1 MNQIGFL
8 LTSITMGVVGWGIIA
23 KFWIIPWLKA
33 KPFHEAL
40 ALMTVPHVFRYI
52 GLSFLI
58 TGVTNSSLDLRFAN
72 PAAYGDLIAA
82 VLALASVLALL
93 TKLRVSIPAV
103 WLFNIVGFVDFLIA
117 ITQGLR
123 YTNPAG
129 MGATYF
135 IPILGVP
142 LLLVSHLVIFWM
154 LVAGNKQEN
163 NQQKHLAPRRVRRK

>member
-8 LTSITMGVVGWGIIA
+8 LISITIGVVGWGIIA
-23 KFWIIPWLKA
+23 KFWLIPWLKA

-40 ALMTVPHVFRYI
+40 ALMTVPHVFRYV

-58 TGVTNSSLDLRFAN
+58 TGVTHSSFDLRFAN

-82 VLALASVLALL
+82 ILALASVWDLL
-93 TKLRVSIPAV
+93 SKSRVSIPTV
-103 WLFNIVGFVDFLIA
+103 WLFNVVGFIDFLTA

-123 YTNPAG
+123 YTSPAG

-142 LLLVSHLVIFWM
+142 FLFVSHLVIFWM
-154 LVAGNKQEN
+154 LVKRNK
-163 NQQKHLAPRRVRRK
+163 RKK